1 MLKYHFMVL
10 DKPDDNNI
18 LYNRVKKND
27 YETDIYNNYILPN
40 IQITHNNYQTVFK
53 TYNKNNNCIFILD
66 PPYNET
72 FDEAYKSA
80 FTLNDTLTV
89 LNFAIHHKSIY
100 FESSK
105 FKIMKY
111 IKEYKQTVKFTY
123 NLLQKSKFQL
133 NSPNTDYM
141 IMFNL

>member
-1 MLKYHFMVL
+1 MK
-10 DKPDDNNI
+10 
-18 LYNRVKKND
+18 
-27 YETDIYNNYILPN
+27 
-40 IQITHNNYQTVFK
+40 
-53 TYNKNNNCIFILD
+53 
-66 PPYNET
+66 
-72 FDEAYKSA
+72 AYKSA

-123 NLLQKSKFQL
+123 NLLQKLKFQL